1 MLTLDGNSISDDH
14 LERFAAETLR
24 PIGHHPYR
32 AGAIDWLLG
41 TGDGGEPEQ
50 FMSSSKVKTLFF
62 GLGEGNTTSA
72 SPVTGTQVDP
82 AFMSSSKSII
92 LVSPAKTKD
101 VPAGSPPSKPSP

>member
-1 MLTLDGNSISDDH
+1 MTKPRYLLKAITIISSV
-14 LERFAAETLR
+14 LLVAGFIA
-24 PIGHHPYR
+24 YR

-62 GLGEGNTTSA
+62 GLGEGNTTP
-72 SPVTGTQVDP
+72 PVTSTQVDP

>member
-1 MLTLDGNSISDDH
+1 MKKPRYLLKAITIISSV
-14 LERFAAETLR
+14 LLVAGFIA
-24 PIGHHPYR
+24 YR